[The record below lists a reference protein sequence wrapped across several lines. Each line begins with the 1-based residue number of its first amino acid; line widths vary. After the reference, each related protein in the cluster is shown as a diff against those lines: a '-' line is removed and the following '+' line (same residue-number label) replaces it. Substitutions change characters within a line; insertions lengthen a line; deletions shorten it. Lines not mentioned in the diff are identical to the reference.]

1 MKNQITYSVFARRGD
16 YRAELVTLSRP
27 VALRAV
33 AIAARAG
40 LLVCL
45 SPLRESEPGEASLR
59 FTVPNRTVL
68 CVESPHRFGL
78 YDGDCPVCL
87 DLADDG
93 DPETEFNLCDEDVSV
108 LWARY
113 CAFIARAAEGFSADD
128 EVDPDWR
135 VAELLASEE
144 GSNA

>member
-1 MKNQITYSVFARRGD
+1 MEPVLYSVFARRGD

-40 LLVCL
+40 LLVHL
-45 SPLRESEPGEASLR
+45 SPLGESEPGEASLR
-59 FTVPNRTVL
+59 FTVPSRSVL
-68 CVESPHRFGL
+68 CIEAPYRFGL
-78 YDGDCPVCL
+78 YDAGCQVCL

-93 DPETEFNLCDEDVSV
+93 DRETEFNLVDEDVSL

-113 CAFIARAAEGFSADD
+113 CAFIARADEGFGQDN

-135 VAELLASEE
+135 VSELLAGEE
-144 GSNA
+144 GDNA

>member
-1 MKNQITYSVFARRGD
+1 MKPVLYSVCARRGD

-40 LLVCL
+40 LLVYL
-45 SPLRESEPGEASLR
+45 SPLGESEPGEALLR

-68 CVESPHRFGL
+68 CVESPYRFGV
-78 YDGDCPVCL
+78 YDGGCPVCM

-93 DPETEFNLCDEDVSV
+93 DRETEVNLCEEDVSV

-135 VAELLASEE
+135 VSELLAGEE
-144 GSNA
+144 GSNG